1 MRLGRFNKI
10 HQSFPFLN
18 NKHHP
23 HFVRVYEDA
32 TMSTAI
38 PYQSIQT
45 QSHEFQLDELNQPF
59 LDNQNNDNDNDSD
72 NDNDNNQDDD
82 SNDNEYRTKQEKV
95 EEGDDSAET
104 VQRVNSSSFA
114 FARAGFY
121 GIVTK
126 ELIMTICR
134 LYHVRP

>member
-1 MRLGRFNKI
+1 
-10 HQSFPFLN
+10 
-18 NKHHP
+18 
-23 HFVRVYEDA
+23 
-32 TMSTAI
+32 MSTAI

-45 QSHEFQLDELNQPF
+45 QSNEFQLDELNQPF

-82 SNDNEYRTKQEKV
+82 SNDNEYRTKQEKA

-114 FARAGFY
+114 SARAGFY

-134 LYHVRP
+134 LYQVRP